1 MGLGFTKPVQK
12 SPCNRAKTCCKR
24 LFKVPYVRMFLGQST
39 VRYFFLETYFQRLFP
54 IKINTVMLQILTY
67 LLHVYQYHG
76 EEHVKKLFSTAV
88 IVNEDTH
95 SNLVRGHC
103 FTGEDTNIFHPWS
116 LKLEGF
122 FRKSTNISFYMV
134 TNLFIYTTGSS
145 HIIDDCSRAVCF
157 GQSLIGLQEF

>member
-1 MGLGFTKPVQK
+1 MMLNKLIYSTK
-12 SPCNRAKTCCKR
+12 SPHQMTKSTKKSIKYMNIPLF
-24 LFKVPYVRMFLGQST
+24 LFKSRCMGKRSSRTMTPTKFLSKGSSPPT
-39 VRYFFLETYFQRLFP
+39 AFS
-54 IKINTVMLQILTY
+54 K
-67 LLHVYQYHG
+67 HG

-122 FRKSTNISFYMV
+122 FRKSTNILFYMV

-145 HIIDDCSRAVCF
+145 HIIDDCSRVVCF
-157 GQSLIGLQEF
+157 CQSLIGL

>member
-1 MGLGFTKPVQK
+1 MLISKWRSQGLRIVMYLDDGLCGDKGYDRTKDVSIQ
-12 SPCNRAKTCCKR
+12 
-24 LFKVPYVRMFLGQST
+24 V
-39 VRYFFLETYFQRLFP
+39 
-54 IKINTVMLQILTY
+54 
-67 LLHVYQYHG
+67 HG

-116 LKLEGF
+116 LKLGGF
-122 FRKSTNISFYMV
+122 FRKSTNSSFYMV

-157 GQSLIGLQEF
+157 CQSLIGL